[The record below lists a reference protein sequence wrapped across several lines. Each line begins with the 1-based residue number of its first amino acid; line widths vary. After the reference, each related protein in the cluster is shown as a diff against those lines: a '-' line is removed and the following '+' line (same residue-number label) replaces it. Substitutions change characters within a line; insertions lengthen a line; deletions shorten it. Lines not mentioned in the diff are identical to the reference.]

1 MKNNFLKESFKN
13 FRRTFKYAKEERKQF
28 ILFLSFS
35 LLVAI
40 TGAIFPVLSAQIV
53 VNITNSFF
61 LKVIIVAIALFF
73 VQNIRNISNY
83 FTNKCTQLFLR
94 KTLLE
99 MNTDVAEKAVK
110 LKMKEIENKS
120 TGLFIDRIS
129 NDSNNMVNT
138 LLNLNVYITEI
149 IANIGVLF
157 AIFIISKI
165 MFLYVLLSLILL
177 YLIEKVRMNLYYKQD
192 KKYRELRENN
202 VGIISELIRGI
213 RDIKVLNIEKNF
225 IRKTKEKIEYAN
237 DERFKMAN
245 NSNKFRLLSDTI
257 QEIILFIFI
266 ILGILL
272 VTKDLLTASNLV
284 VLYMYQD
291 RIYYN
296 LLFYITNLIDQIKN
310 FNLSSNRVYEVIDDN
325 TMEKEKFGDKKKE
338 KLKGNIE
345 FKNVSFSYNNND
357 MILENLSFKI
367 NENETVAIVGK
378 TGSGK
383 STILSL
389 IDKLYEINSGKITI
403 DNIDINDFDKDS
415 LRNNISIITQSPYI
429 FNFTIKENLS
439 LVKPD
444 MTKTEMINACS
455 LASLHEFIVS
465 LPNGYDTILGEDGI
479 NLSGGQRQRLAI
491 ARALLKDTEIILFDE
506 ATSALDNTTQKEIM
520 EAINNM
526 KGKYTIIIVAH
537 RLSTIKNSDRIIF
550 IENGKVK
557 SEGTHEQL
565 IKKCKEYKNLYE
577 SEIEK

>member
-40 TGAIFPVLSAQIV
+40 TGAVFPVLSAQIV

-213 RDIKVLNIEKNF
+213 RDIKVLNIERNF

-389 IDKLYEINSGKITI
+389 IDKLYEINSGKIII

>member
-40 TGAIFPVLSAQIV
+40 TGAFFPVLSAQIV

-213 RDIKVLNIEKNF
+213 RDIKVLNIERNF

-325 TMEKEKFGDKKKE
+325 TMEKEKFGNKKKE

>member
-1 MKNNFLKESFKN
+1 
-13 FRRTFKYAKEERKQF
+13 
-28 ILFLSFS
+28 
-35 LLVAI
+35 
-40 TGAIFPVLSAQIV
+40 
-53 VNITNSFF
+53 
-61 LKVIIVAIALFF
+61 
-73 VQNIRNISNY
+73 
-83 FTNKCTQLFLR
+83 
-94 KTLLE
+94 
-99 MNTDVAEKAVK
+99 
-110 LKMKEIENKS
+110 MKEIENKS

-213 RDIKVLNIEKNF
+213 RDIKVLNIERNF

>member
-40 TGAIFPVLSAQIV
+40 TGAVFPVLSAQIV

-213 RDIKVLNIEKNF
+213 RDIKVLNIERNF

-389 IDKLYEINSGKITI
+389 IDKLYEITFGKITI

>member
-40 TGAIFPVLSAQIV
+40 TGAVFPVLSAQIV

-213 RDIKVLNIEKNF
+213 RDIKVLNIERNF

-272 VTKDLLTASNLV
+272 VAKDLLTASNLV

-439 LVKPD
+439 LVKPN

>member
-40 TGAIFPVLSAQIV
+40 TGAVFPVLSAQIV

-213 RDIKVLNIEKNF
+213 RDIKVLNIERNF

>member
-40 TGAIFPVLSAQIV
+40 TGAVFPVLSSQIV

-213 RDIKVLNIEKNF
+213 RDIKVLNIERNF

-325 TMEKEKFGDKKKE
+325 TMEKENFGNKKKE

>member
-1 MKNNFLKESFKN
+1 M
-13 FRRTFKYAKEERKQF
+13 
-28 ILFLSFS
+28 
-35 LLVAI
+35 
-40 TGAIFPVLSAQIV
+40 
-53 VNITNSFF
+53 
-61 LKVIIVAIALFF
+61 
-73 VQNIRNISNY
+73 
-83 FTNKCTQLFLR
+83 
-94 KTLLE
+94 
-99 MNTDVAEKAVK
+99 
-110 LKMKEIENKS
+110 
-120 TGLFIDRIS
+120 
-129 NDSNNMVNT
+129 
-138 LLNLNVYITEI
+138 
-149 IANIGVLF
+149 
-157 AIFIISKI
+157 
-165 MFLYVLLSLILL
+165 
-177 YLIEKVRMNLYYKQD
+177 
-192 KKYRELRENN
+192 
-202 VGIISELIRGI
+202 
-213 RDIKVLNIEKNF
+213 NIERNF

-429 FNFTIKENLS
+429 FSFTIKENLS

-537 RLSTIKNSDRIIF
+537 RLSTIKNS
-550 IENGKVK
+550 
-557 SEGTHEQL
+557 
-565 IKKCKEYKNLYE
+565 
-577 SEIEK
+577 

>member
-40 TGAIFPVLSAQIV
+40 TGAVFPVLSAQIV

-213 RDIKVLNIEKNF
+213 RDIKVLNIERNF

-325 TMEKEKFGDKKKE
+325 TMEKEKFGNKKKE

>member
-40 TGAIFPVLSAQIV
+40 TGAVFPVLSAQIV

>member
-40 TGAIFPVLSAQIV
+40 TGAFFPVLSAQIV

-213 RDIKVLNIEKNF
+213 RDIKVLNIERNF

-565 IKKCKEYKNLYE
+565 IKKCKEYKELYE

>member
-40 TGAIFPVLSAQIV
+40 TGAVFPVLSAQIV

-213 RDIKVLNIEKNF
+213 RDIKVLNIERNF

-367 NENETVAIVGK
+367 SENETVAIVGK

>member
-40 TGAIFPVLSAQIV
+40 TGAVFPVLSAQIV

-192 KKYRELRENN
+192 KKYREL
-202 VGIISELIRGI
+202 
-213 RDIKVLNIEKNF
+213 K
-225 IRKTKEKIEYAN
+225 RKQCRY
-237 DERFKMAN
+237 
-245 NSNKFRLLSDTI
+245 NK
-257 QEIILFIFI
+257 
-266 ILGILL
+266 
-272 VTKDLLTASNLV
+272 
-284 VLYMYQD
+284 
-291 RIYYN
+291 
-296 LLFYITNLIDQIKN
+296 
-310 FNLSSNRVYEVIDDN
+310 
-325 TMEKEKFGDKKKE
+325 
-338 KLKGNIE
+338 
-345 FKNVSFSYNNND
+345 
-357 MILENLSFKI
+357 
-367 NENETVAIVGK
+367 
-378 TGSGK
+378 
-383 STILSL
+383 
-389 IDKLYEINSGKITI
+389 
-403 DNIDINDFDKDS
+403 
-415 LRNNISIITQSPYI
+415 
-429 FNFTIKENLS
+429 
-439 LVKPD
+439 
-444 MTKTEMINACS
+444 
-455 LASLHEFIVS
+455 
-465 LPNGYDTILGEDGI
+465 
-479 NLSGGQRQRLAI
+479 
-491 ARALLKDTEIILFDE
+491 
-506 ATSALDNTTQKEIM
+506 
-520 EAINNM
+520 
-526 KGKYTIIIVAH
+526 
-537 RLSTIKNSDRIIF
+537 
-550 IENGKVK
+550 
-557 SEGTHEQL
+557 
-565 IKKCKEYKNLYE
+565 
-577 SEIEK
+577 

>member
-40 TGAIFPVLSAQIV
+40 TGAVFPVLSAQIV

-213 RDIKVLNIEKNF
+213 RDIKVLNIERNF

-310 FNLSSNRVYEVIDDN
+310 FNLSSNRVYDVIDDN
-325 TMEKEKFGDKKKE
+325 TMEKEKFGNKKKE